1 MFPIKL
7 NSYVFRFFLLSGEFQ
22 GENTCTRRTVR
33 KYLGSVERNCTSLR
47 PYPVAWCE
55 GVCFPQKELSITHP
69 LKRYQEYLEKNKK
82 TYECV
87 PDRVVKRKVKIFCQ
101 DDQQITVYR
110 INIVKTCK
118 CKQVRNDV
126 TADTTN
132 TNNNN
137 NNNNNDNNES
147 MSISDQA
154 RRFGRRIHNLQN
166 KLMLMKVQ

>member
-1 MFPIKL
+1 M
-7 NSYVFRFFLLSGEFQ
+7 
-22 GENTCTRRTVR
+22 R
-33 KYLGSVERNCTSLR
+33 KYLGSKERNCTSLR

-55 GVCFPQKELSITHP
+55 GVCFPQKELSLTHP
-69 LKRYQEYLEKNKK
+69 LKRYQEYLVKNKK

-110 INIVKTCK
+110 INIIKTCK

-126 TADTTN
+126 TSSDTTSRRSDN
-132 TNNNN
+132 DSS
-137 NNNNNDNNES
+137 DNNES

-154 RRFGRRIHNLQN
+154 RRFGRRIHNIQN
-166 KLMLMKVQ
+166 KLMLMKVQWVSKRRRRRRNREVLDGTYHQPLGRRC